1 MKTVTFDWDGTL
13 ANTIPDI
20 VANLQYF
27 ALDAGL
33 RYPTEDE
40 ILPLIGT
47 TVENILSSLF
57 FNQKVS
63 RPVGLIS
70 RYREISER
78 SVPKLFDNVPI
89 ILTLLKNQD
98 YRLCIASSRSRQGL
112 DRQLALT
119 ELDGFFDETIVAE
132 ESMQKPHPEM
142 LIRTSTNIYVGDALI
157 DAQMAA
163 AAGIDFVGVA
173 CGAATKGQ
181 FIRAGV
187 KTIIPNVKF
196 LLEIL

>member
-20 VANLQYF
+20 VANLQYL

-63 RPVGLIS
+63 RPIGLIS
-70 RYREISER
+70 RYRELSEK
-78 SVPKLFDNVPI
+78 STPKLFDNVLPT
-89 ILTLLKNQD
+89 LTLLKKQG
-98 YRLCIASSRSRQGL
+98 YRLCIASSRSRRGL

-119 ELDGFFDETIVAE
+119 LLDGFFDETVVAE
-132 ESMQKPHPEM
+132 ESAQKPHPEM
-142 LIRTSTNIYVGDALI
+142 LIRTSTDIYVGDALI
-157 DAQMAA
+157 DAQTATAA
-163 AAGIDFVGVA
+163 NVDFIAVA
-173 CGAATKGQ
+173 CGATTKGQ

-187 KTIIPNVKF
+187 ETIIPNVKF
-196 LLEIL
+196 LPDIL